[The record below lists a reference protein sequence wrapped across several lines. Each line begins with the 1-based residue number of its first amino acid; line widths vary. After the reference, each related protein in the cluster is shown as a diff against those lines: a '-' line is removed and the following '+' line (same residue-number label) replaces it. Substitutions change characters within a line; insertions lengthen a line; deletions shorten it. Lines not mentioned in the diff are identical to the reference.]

1 MVHIRTQKLLL
12 SNRSATKLSLCPES
26 CRGGEGSVRW
36 GNLSLIHTLEYGAGK
51 GLTFLSQPQ
60 IMLPIERPM
69 PRYWHIIL
77 ESSLEAADTEIRS
90 PFRR

>member
-1 MVHIRTQKLLL
+1 M
-12 SNRSATKLSLCPES
+12 
-26 CRGGEGSVRW
+26 
-36 GNLSLIHTLEYGAGK
+36 LEYGAGR

-60 IMLPIERPM
+60 IMLPRERPM
-69 PRYWHIIL
+69 PRYWHIML

>member
-12 SNRSATKLSLCPES
+12 SNSSETKHSLCPAS
-26 CRGGEGSVRW
+26 WRGGEGSVRW
-36 GNLSLIHTLEYGAGK
+36 GHLPLIYTLEYGAGR

-60 IMLPIERPM
+60 IMLPMERPM
-69 PRYWHIIL
+69 PRYWHIML